1 MCALIRVVA
10 SSTEVPMKN
19 PEIRRLI
26 RSFAIEMLIYSALVV
41 GYFFLV
47 LRFLADPLERLF
59 SSNLTL
65 YAIVAL
71 VLIIAQAVLLEA
83 ITSFVVGL
91 LGLDDQE

>member
-1 MCALIRVVA
+1 VA
-10 SSTEVPMKN
+10 TTTEAPMKN

-59 SSNLTL
+59 SNNLTL

-71 VLIIAQAVLLEA
+71 VLIVVQAVLLET
-83 ITSFVVGL
+83 ITLFVMGL
-91 LGLDDQE
+91 LGLDELE

>member
-1 MCALIRVVA
+1 MCALTRVVA

>member
-1 MCALIRVVA
+1 
-10 SSTEVPMKN
+10 MKN

-26 RSFAIEMLIYSALVV
+26 RGFAIELLIYSALVV

-59 SSNLTL
+59 SNNLTL

-71 VLIIAQAVLLEA
+71 VLIVVQAVLLGT
-83 ITSFVVGL
+83 ITSFVMGL
-91 LGLDDQE
+91 LGLDELE